1 MVQAMDVD
9 VDLCKT
15 AAEKFQA
22 LLRPIKD
29 VALAFDVDVN
39 DALEEYVEECVR
51 YVAAESDEV
60 INFADENPSASRK
73 ACYCHICLEFAVS
86 SALECVSNLIR
97 RHPAAKR

>member
-1 MVQAMDVD
+1 MDVSQS
-9 VDLCKT
+9 
-15 AAEKFQA
+15 AAEKFSA

-60 INFADENPSASRK
+60 INFAEAGLLLQGSAVVYGRK
-73 ACYCHICLEFAVS
+73 VDGLHGV
-86 SALECVSNLIR
+86 
-97 RHPAAKR
+97 

>member
-29 VALAFDVDVN
+29 VALAFDVAFKFVFIFAFRLAPDFAN
-39 DALEEYVEECVR
+39 LAF
-51 YVAAESDEV
+51 
-60 INFADENPSASRK
+60 NFAAF
-73 ACYCHICLEFAVS
+73 CLP
-86 SALECVSNLIR
+86 
-97 RHPAAKR
+97 PAQPLPLHLT